1 MSDRRTA
8 RDSREPER
16 TRTVDHLPTDD
27 PFSCTASSLLSSTSA
42 SSCYDCWWRV
52 CAHPALALLV
62 TPVCRKIVKTMKH
75 QHPEIADDRKARMS
89 VCATFSE
96 HGDGLRVRPSVLF
109 TSSHLNS
116 PCRNVL

>member
-27 PFSCTASSLLSSTSA
+27 PFSL
-42 SSCYDCWWRV
+42 
-52 CAHPALALLV
+52 
-62 TPVCRKIVKTMKH
+62 CRKIVKTMKH

-96 HGDGLRVRPSVLF
+96 HGDGLRCNYFMRNYGADVKEMIDEGESARTICNSLDFNKRPPKAKNN
-109 TSSHLNS
+109 SS
-116 PCRNVL
+116 PEEKAKTMRK